1 MEWIIGGVSCLVGM
15 AVGAGLLAF
24 SMRNAFRSFEY

>member
-24 SMRNAFRSFEY
+24 SMHNAFRSFEW